1 MPDFRKALR
10 GLERGLTVS
19 GPPPATTSW
28 QLQLANYMV
37 PRPILPAG
45 EIQSNSLGSHYL
57 IHAAYP
63 HDHFH
68 GKVALNRLSSADLL
82 SLITLMREKATVPHR
97 ERIVFLD
104 TETTGVQGGTGICPF
119 LVGLGYFID
128 DNFQMVQFF
137 IRDFDEEPS
146 MLLALG
152 ELLQRFDLVVTYN
165 GAAFDIPLLE
175 TRFTLSR
182 LDNPIAEMSHF
193 DLLFTA
199 RRLWRNGHGSCRLSA
214 LERELLSFMRGP
226 DIPGAMIPRAYFDY
240 LQRRGNTTLRSVFT
254 HNVDDV
260 LSLAALTVHACDRVI
275 FEPAYFD
282 EPLDLYSLGRIF
294 EDSDD
299 WRRSIRFYE
308 MALSAGVDEP
318 VRQRVLESL
327 GKLYRRAGEY
337 EAALTMLE
345 RALEGAG
352 TGRKFRQLEKLIG
365 VIRGISGPSL
375 LSSEKSGDIPL
386 LSKEGCLRD

>member
-19 GPPPATTSW
+19 GPPSATTSW
-28 QLQLANYMV
+28 QTQLANYV
-37 PRPILPAG
+37 GAGVGPLPVSPRSVLPPG
-45 EIQSNSLGSHYL
+45 DIRSNSLGSHYL
-57 IHAAYP
+57 IQAAYP

-68 GKVALNRLSSADLL
+68 GKIGLNRLSSVDLA
-82 SLITLMREKATVPHR
+82 SLITLVRDKATVPHR
-97 ERIVFLD
+97 DRILFLD
-104 TETTGVQGGTGICPF
+104 TETTGVQGGAGICPF
-119 LVGLGYFID
+119 LVGLGYFIED
-128 DNFQMVQFF
+128 AFQMVQFF

-152 ELLQRFDLVVTYN
+152 ELLQRFELVVTYN

-175 TRFTLSR
+175 TRFALAR
-182 LDNPIAEMSHF
+182 MENPFSAMSHF

-199 RRLWRNGHGSCRLSA
+199 RKLWRNGHGSCRLSA

-240 LQRRGNTTLRSVFT
+240 LRRRANGAFRSVFS
-254 HNVDDV
+254 HNVEDV
-260 LSLAALTVHACDRVI
+260 LSLAALTIHACDRVV

-282 EPLDLYSLGRIF
+282 EPMDLYSLGRIF
-294 EDSDD
+294 EDSDN

-308 MALSAGVDEP
+308 MALAGGLDEP

-327 GKLYRRAGEY
+327 GRLYRRAGEY

-352 TGRKFRQLEKLIG
+352 TGRKFRQLNKLIG
-365 VIRGISGPSL
+365 VIRGVSGPSL
-375 LSSEKSGDIPL
+375 LSSGHGTLGE
-386 LSKEGCLRD
+386 